1 MLRDL
6 ASTGFNA
13 DRQGVMMSGR
23 TRDHQISV
31 IVGRRAIEESFPK
44 IASKL
49 QCVAFVER
57 NLEPFRGIVNGKL
70 KAGRMTEFAIEHGWP
85 DRALFVEV
93 TNSDIAQSRRWL
105 VP

>member
-6 ASTGFNA
+6 ASAGFDVA
-13 DRQGVMMSGR
+13 RQGVMMSGR
-23 TRDHQISV
+23 TRDHQITV
-31 IVGRRAIEESFPK
+31 VVQRRAIEDSFPK
-44 IASKL
+44 IASQL

-70 KAGRMTEFAIEHGWP
+70 KAGKTIEFAIEHGWP
-85 DRALFVEV
+85 DRALFVEL
-93 TNSDIAQSRRWL
+93 TSADIAQSRRWL

>member
-6 ASTGFNA
+6 ASSGFDVA
-13 DRQGVMMSGR
+13 RQGVMMSGR

-31 IVGRRAIEESFPK
+31 IVERHAIEASFPR

-70 KAGRMTEFAIEHGWP
+70 KAGKMIEFVIEHGWP

-93 TNSDIAQSRRWL
+93 TTSDITRSKRWL